1 MSYLNILQLI
11 GGLSLFLFGMQLLS
25 DGLTTVS
32 GGRMEQLLGRFCS
45 TKTKGVLL
53 GTAVTGV
60 IQSSSATTVMVVALV
75 NSGVMLLR
83 QAVPVI
89 MGANIGT
96 TVTGWLLSM
105 TSISGSGIFINLLKP
120 SSWTPILALVG
131 IIMLFKAKTEV
142 KKYKAYALLGF
153 AVLMFGMDVMS
164 SALAPLQHEP
174 GFIDLF
180 RKFSNPLLG
189 VLVGALTTALIQSSS
204 ASVGI
209 LMALSSTGVIPFAAA
224 LPIIMGQN
232 IGTCI
237 TAVLASIG
245 TNRNAKRVAVV
256 HLSFNIIGTLVFMLL
271 FYIIHAVR
279 PFPFMDNTV
288 TPLILAIVHTTFN
301 VFSSAI
307 LLPFSEQLIKLSKK
321 IVPTRESELE
331 ELEEDIQLKLLDP
344 RFLDRPAFAL
354 EQASNVS
361 YSMLEIAN
369 NGMNLALDLLNSFSE
384 EGYNCVEKWERQVD
398 KYEDALSEYL
408 IKISSGKLDER
419 GSQKLTI
426 LMHAI
431 NDIERISDHSIN
443 LSDLARKNEGKVA
456 EFSPQAK
463 EEINVYTS
471 AVREILQRTL
481 VAFENLDAGL
491 AFTIEPLE
499 DRIDELNKKFTS
511 KHIERLK
518 EGSCN
523 IEHGYILNEVYNVL
537 ERVAD
542 HCSNIGIYIMQYQQ
556 DDSLRVHDYAH
567 SLDRSDD
574 EYEKIYQ
581 HYVSKY
587 PIENGQFSNGEST
600 VSVIEVLA
608 E

>member
-25 DGLTTVS
+25 DGLTSVS
-32 GGRMEQLLGRFCS
+32 GGRMEQLLGKFCN

-105 TSISGSGIFINLLKP
+105 TSISGDSFIITMLKPTSWTPLLAIAGIFI
-120 SSWTPILALVG
+120 
-131 IIMLFKAKTEV
+131 LFTAKTEAR
-142 KKYKAYALLGF
+142 KHKAYAFLGF
-153 AVLMFGMDVMS
+153 AVLMFGMDIMS
-164 SALAPLQHEP
+164 TAVAPLQYEP
-174 GFIDLF
+174 AFINLF
-180 RKFSNPLLG
+180 HKFSNPLLG
-189 VLVGALTTALIQSSS
+189 ILVGAVTTALIQSSS

-237 TAVLASIG
+237 TAILASIG
-245 TNRNAKRVAVV
+245 TSRNARRVAVF
-256 HLSFNIIGTLVFMLL
+256 HLSFNTIGTIVFTVL
-271 FYIIHAVR
+271 FYLIHELR
-279 PFPFMDNTV
+279 PFPFMDDTV
-288 TPLILAIVHTTFN
+288 TPLMLAGVHTTFN
-301 VFSSAI
+301 LFTSAI

-321 IVPTRESELE
+321 IVPVTAGELE
-331 ELEEDIQLKLLDP
+331 ELEEDAQLKLLDP

-354 EQASNVS
+354 EQASRVT
-361 YSMLEIAN
+361 YSMMEIAN
-369 NGMNLALDLLNSFSE
+369 KGMNLALDLLHDFSE
-384 EGYNCVEKWERQVD
+384 EDYCRVEKWEQQAD
-398 KYEDALSEYL
+398 EYEDALSEYL
-408 IKISSGKLDER
+408 IRISSGKLGER
-419 GSQKLTI
+419 GGHRLTI
-426 LMHAI
+426 LMHSI

-443 LSDLARKNEGKVA
+443 LSDLARKNKGKVA
-456 EFSPQAK
+456 EFSPEAK
-463 EEINVYTS
+463 EELDIYTA
-471 AVREILQRTL
+471 AVRDILKRTL
-481 VAFENLDAGL
+481 AAFEKLDAGR

-511 KHIERLK
+511 NHIERLK
-518 EGSCN
+518 EGVCN
-523 IEHGYILNEVYNVL
+523 VDHGFILNEVYNVL

-542 HCSNIGIYIMQYQQ
+542 HCSNIGIYIMQYKLE
-556 DDSLRVHDYAH
+556 DSLRVHDYAQ
-567 SLDRSDD
+567 SLDKTESN
-574 EYEKIYQ
+574 YEQLYRD
-581 HYVSKY
+581 YVSLY
-587 PIENGQFSNGEST
+587 PIKNGKQSNT
-600 VSVIEVLA
+600 
-608 E
+608 